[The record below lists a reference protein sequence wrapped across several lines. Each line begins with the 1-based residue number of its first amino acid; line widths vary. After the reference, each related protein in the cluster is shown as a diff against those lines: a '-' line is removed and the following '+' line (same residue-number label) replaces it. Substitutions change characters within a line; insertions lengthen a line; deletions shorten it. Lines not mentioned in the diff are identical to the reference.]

1 MIRVLPACNGDAI
14 IIRFGEKELK
24 TILIDGGRGL
34 ASYKELKKIIQYI
47 DANSQAIELVIITH
61 VDDDHIDGILKI
73 MADDTINKMVIKDV
87 WINSSK
93 IISEHFEQRKND
105 EINEIPI
112 NLNDDTKMSFKQGN
126 SLEKYLESLG
136 IWTKK
141 VIKSLDS
148 YNVSGANIKILSPN
162 NNALKKLNERWEV
175 EAPRNVKMGA
185 SGSDYN
191 ISIEDLLTYEFK
203 EDISR
208 PNGSSIAFI
217 FEYGNISLLMLGDA
231 HPSII
236 VESLKLYGYTI
247 YNKLKLD
254 YVKLSHHGSKANTNE
269 ELLGLIDCKNFIIS
283 TNGSPHGLPNKECLA
298 RILKCCG
305 TDITFYFNYNI
316 SNEIFTKDE
325 MESFGFKCI
334 YMNESIIIMEE

>member
-1 MIRVLPACNGDAI
+1 MIRVLPACNGDSI

-34 ASYKELKKIIQYI
+34 ASYRELKKIIQYI
-47 DANSQAIELVIITH
+47 DANNQAIELVIITH

-93 IISEHFEQRKND
+93 IISEHFEQKKND

-112 NLNDDTKMSFKQGN
+112 NLNDDTQMSFKQGN

-141 VIKSLDS
+141 VIKSPDS

-162 NNALKKLNERWEV
+162 NNSLKKLNERWEV

-185 SGSDYN
+185 TVSDYN

-203 EDISR
+203 EDTSR

-247 YNKLKLD
+247 NNKLKLD

-269 ELLGLIDCKNFIIS
+269 QLLDLIDCKNFIIS
-283 TNGSPHGLPNKECLA
+283 TNGSQHGLPNKECLA

-316 SNEIFTKDE
+316 SNEIFSKGE
-325 MESFGFKCI
+325 MERFGFKCI
-334 YMNESIIIMEE
+334 YMNEPIIIMEE

>member
-24 TILIDGGRGL
+24 SILVDGGRGMT
-34 ASYKELKKIIQYI
+34 SYRELKKFIKHI
-47 DANSQAIELVIITH
+47 DTNSQAIELVIITH
-61 VDDDHIDGILKI
+61 VDDDHINGVLKI
-73 MADDTINKMVIKDV
+73 MADNTINKLVIKDV

-93 IISEHFEQRKND
+93 SISEYFEQKNYD

-136 IWTKK
+136 IWSKK
-141 VIKSLDS
+141 TIKSLDS
-148 YNVSGANIKILSPN
+148 YNVSGAEIKILSPN
-162 NNALKKLNERWEV
+162 SNSLKILNERWEV
-175 EAPRNVKMGA
+175 EAPRNVKMGT
-185 SGSDYN
+185 SVSDYD
-191 ISIEDLLTYEFK
+191 ISMEELLSYEFE
-203 EDISR
+203 EDTSI
-208 PNGSSIAFI
+208 PNRSSIAFI
-217 FEYGNISLLMLGDA
+217 FEYENISLLMLGDA

-247 YNKLKLD
+247 NNKLKLD
-254 YVKLSHHGSKANTNE
+254 CVKLSHHGSKANTNE
-269 ELLGLIDCKNFIIS
+269 ELLDLIDCKNFIIS
-283 TNGSPHGLPNKECLA
+283 TNGSQHGLPNKECLA

-316 SNEIFTKDE
+316 FNEIFSANE
-325 MESFGFKCI
+325 MERFGFKCV
-334 YMNESIIIMEE
+334 YMYEPIIIMEE